1 MNELDELASNK
12 NVDALR
18 SDLEQLRTDFATMG
32 RTVKDLA
39 TEVGSETYARVRDR
53 GDQARAQAKKAAGVV
68 AETIEERPL
77 VSVLSVFVLG
87 MLIGFLFGRQR
98 SG

>member
-18 SDLEQLRTDFATMG
+18 SDLEQLRTDFAAMG